1 MNPNAAMRT
10 ADGLLPE
17 RVVALTTAF
26 FGETRSGFGL
36 QLRLDADHDLAD
48 AVSGLNPL
56 ASSDCPAMMV
66 EGPLDSPAVDAD
78 VRIASGPDDT
88 AAYALVVDDAYQS
101 LGWPAGS
108 PGAVFASPSLLLRPD
123 KAAFVARVDGQPAAA
138 AYVHRTARSGWRR
151 GRPHCRVRGRG
162 SRVPSRS
169 LRPTPASSSGPRSS
183 GSSPR
188 RWESRS
194 TGDSATGSS
203 PGPRSSFG
211 RVWEKGARR
220 PRKATEQA
228 PVRRARLIRG
238 ATAGPG
244 ARGPLA
250 VGRRVGSGQAA
261 HVGGLETEDLCVE
274 GQLGLGGEL
283 DVLGLAEPVLLP
295 CEGDVA

>member
-1 MNPNAAMRT
+1 MTSTTDMTEAADRSLAEVLREEARHARGGVVWEQDGLLLCRAAGRLPVNPNAAMRT

-26 FGETRSGFGL
+26 FGENRSGFGL

-101 LGWPAGS
+101 LGWPAGA

-138 AYVHRTARSGWRR
+138 AYVHRTGALGLVSWVG
-151 GRPHCRVRGRG
+151 CTVASRGRG
-162 SRVPSRS
+162 LAGAVTIAATNAGFELGASVVWLVASAMGEPLYRRLGYREFARSRS
-169 LRPTPASSSGPRSS
+169 FVLWPGLGEGSSS
-183 GSSPR
+183 
-188 RWESRS
+188 
-194 TGDSATGSS
+194 TT
-203 PGPRSSFG
+203 
-211 RVWEKGARR
+211 
-220 PRKATEQA
+220 
-228 PVRRARLIRG
+228 
-238 ATAGPG
+238 
-244 ARGPLA
+244 
-250 VGRRVGSGQAA
+250 
-261 HVGGLETEDLCVE
+261 
-274 GQLGLGGEL
+274 
-283 DVLGLAEPVLLP
+283 
-295 CEGDVA
+295 